1 MSPTAKRTR
10 SLVITIIAI
19 AVTNIAISYASGIP
33 VLPDSPKPKSGIPVL
48 PDSPKPKSGI
58 PVLPDSPKPK
68 SGIPVL
74 PDSPKP

>member
-1 MSPTAKRTR
+1 MSRTAKRTR

-33 VLPDSPKPKSGIPVL
+33 ILPDSPKPKSGIPIL

-58 PVLPDSPKPK
+58 PILPDSPKP
-68 SGIPVL
+68 
-74 PDSPKP
+74 

>member
-1 MSPTAKRTR
+1 MSRTAKRTR

-19 AVTNIAISYASGIP
+19 AATNIAISYASGIP
-33 VLPDSPKPKSGIPVL
+33 MLPDSPKPKSGIPML

-58 PVLPDSPKPK
+58 PMLPDSPKPK
-68 SGIPVL
+68 SGIPML